1 MKEDVHMLERVL
13 ALFISYGIRSVTME
27 DIARELGISKKT
39 LYTAF
44 DDKDDLIRRV
54 IAFDNSQS
62 RKFYAEI
69 NKSDM
74 NAIQEI
80 FQLNSRIH
88 SVRSRYSAAFNYD
101 LKRYYP
107 EIFRVWLQEKRA
119 GMYRMITE
127 NLWKGKRE
135 GLYRREIK
143 EEAIANLYLVRMEML
158 EHSDIIQEHA
168 SRSYEFMKE
177 IFTYHLHGICNE
189 EGLKFF
195 SRFKKTIENL
205 QD

>member
-1 MKEDVHMLERVL
+1 MKEDIHILERVL
-13 ALFISYGIRSVTME
+13 ALFFSYGIRSVTME

-54 IAFDNSQS
+54 IGFDSSQS
-62 RKFYAEI
+62 RKFYDEI
-69 NKSDM
+69 YESDF

-80 FQLNSRIH
+80 FYVNSRIH
-88 SVRSRYSAAFNYD
+88 SSHSRYSAAFNYD

-107 EIFRVWLQEKRA
+107 EIFRAWLQEKRA
-119 GMYRMITE
+119 HMYRMITE
-127 NLWKGKRE
+127 NIRKGKRE

-158 EHSDIIQEHA
+158 EHNDIIQEHA
-168 SRSYEFMKE
+168 SRSHEFMTE
-177 IFTYHLHGICNE
+177 IFIYHLHGICNE

-195 SRFKKTIENL
+195 SQFKETMENL